1 MYLYIH
7 YRIGNPVLFYIIL
20 IAVGAYTLHI
30 LVQLSNRYLPT
41 YNIFI
46 VSVSPPLE
54 PIAKNQI
61 NTNNT

>member
-7 YRIGNPVLFYIIL
+7 YRIRNPVLFYTIMIE
-20 IAVGAYTLHI
+20 AGAYILHK

-41 YNIFI
+41 NNIFI
-46 VSVSPPLE
+46 VSDSPPLE